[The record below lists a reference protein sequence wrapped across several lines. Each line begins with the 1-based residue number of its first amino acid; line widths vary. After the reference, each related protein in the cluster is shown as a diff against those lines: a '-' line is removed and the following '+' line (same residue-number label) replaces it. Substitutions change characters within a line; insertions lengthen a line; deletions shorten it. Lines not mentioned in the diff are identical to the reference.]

1 MDDDRALLN
10 GRYRLG
16 SLLGEGAVGIVSRA
30 WDEVLRRDVAVKML
44 KPAYA
49 SDARTVARF
58 YAEARAAARLA
69 HPHAVLV
76 HDIVADRAWH
86 AIVMEYV
93 AGISLE
99 RVLAREG
106 RIGEARAVRYGRE
119 IAQALAA
126 AHAGGLLHRDVK
138 PSNVLIT
145 QSDSVKVADF
155 GLAKAIVDAGT
166 STEAGRLVGSAS
178 YVSPEQAQGLPLTPA
193 SDLYSLGVVLHR
205 LVTGRLPFE
214 GVSPI
219 AVAVAHV
226 TAPAPR
232 AHELAREMSP
242 ALATIVATL
251 LQKEPAERYASA
263 TDVAA
268 ALAAI
273 ETPSPRA
280 LAAWDAPTVTA
291 ERVRAPRPAL
301 PERRGR
307 GMRRRARSSRRESS
321 ARWDRARGDHG
332 HGDVRRRH
340 RRRPRRGRSPRHG
353 ERLAPS
359 DAAARGA
366 HRARRARPAAARA
379 SAGGFQRRRRD
390 GGTRGDRRW
399 HGTIAPPNRRDGLR
413 PSACLRCAP
422 GRPAARGVRRRV
434 KPIRARA

>member
-1 MDDDRALLN
+1 MPDDARTLLN

-16 SLLGEGAVGIVSRA
+16 NLLGEGAVGIVSRA

-49 SDARTVARF
+49 SDPRTVARF

-99 RVLAREG
+99 RMLASEG
-106 RIGEARAVRYGRE
+106 RVGEPRAVRYGRE

-145 QSDSVKVADF
+145 QDDSVKVADF
-155 GLAKAIVDAGT
+155 GLAKAIVDVGT
-166 STEAGRLVGSAS
+166 STEAGRLIGSAS
-178 YVSPEQAQGLPLTPA
+178 YVSPEQAQGLQLTPA

-214 GVSPI
+214 GASPI

-232 AHELAREMSP
+232 EDQLAREMSQ
-242 ALATIVATL
+242 ALATIVARL
-251 LQKEPAERYASA
+251 LRKDPADRYASA

-268 ALAAI
+268 ALKAI
-273 ETPSPRA
+273 ETAPARTMP
-280 LAAWDAPTVTA
+280 AWDAPTVTA
-291 ERVRAPRPAL
+291 ERVRAPRPPRAAGSTRA
-301 PERRGR
+301 PVASK
-307 GMRRRARSSRRESS
+307 RARFA
-321 ARWDRARGDHG
+321 ARMQRAVGIARGTITVLAVFVIVVAGIRITADHHVTANG
-332 HGDVRRRH
+332 LRH
-340 RRRPRRGRSPRHG
+340 LTLRHATHTALV
-353 ERLAPS
+353 EL
-359 DAAARGA
+359 
-366 HRARRARPAAARA
+366 
-379 SAGGFQRRRRD
+379 
-390 GGTRGDRRW
+390 
-399 HGTIAPPNRRDGLR
+399 GLR
-413 PSACLRCAP
+413 PRHVDPWAP
-422 GRPAARGVRRRV
+422 NTDVATTDTTETR
-434 KPIRARA
+434 

>member
-1 MDDDRALLN
+1 MADDGALLN

-16 SLLGEGAVGIVSRA
+16 GLLGEGAVGIVSRA

-49 SDARTVARF
+49 GDARTVARF

-99 RVLAREG
+99 RMLASDG
-106 RIGEARAVRYGRE
+106 RLGEARAVRYGRE

-138 PSNVLIT
+138 PSNILIT
-145 QSDSVKVADF
+145 QDDGVKVADF
-155 GLAKAIVDAGT
+155 GLAKAIVDVGT
-166 STEAGRLVGSAS
+166 STEAGRMIGSAS
-178 YVSPEQAQGLPLTPA
+178 YVSPEQAQGMPLTPA
-193 SDLYSLGVVLHR
+193 SDLYSLGIVLHR

-214 GVSPI
+214 GASPI

-232 AHELAREMSP
+232 EDQLAREMTP
-242 ALATIVATL
+242 ALAAIVARL
-251 LQKEPAERYASA
+251 LRKDPAERFPTA

-273 ETPSPRA
+273 ETGAPRTMPK
-280 LAAWDAPTVTA
+280 WDEPTVTA
-291 ERVRAPRPAL
+291 ERVRAPRP
-301 PERRGR
+301 P
-307 GMRRRARSSRRESS
+307 RAS
-321 ARWDRARGDHG
+321 
-332 HGDVRRRH
+332 
-340 RRRPRRGRSPRHG
+340 
-353 ERLAPS
+353 
-359 DAAARGA
+359 
-366 HRARRARPAAARA
+366 RPAAQRAHSARTPDA
-379 SAGGFQRRRRD
+379 SRRALFAVRMQRAAGIA
-390 GGTRGDRRW
+390 RGVVTALAVFVVVVAGVRVTGDHHVTVNGLRHLTLR
-399 HGTIAPPNRRDGLR
+399 HAAHTALAELGLR
-413 PSACLRCAP
+413 P
-422 GRPAARGVRRRV
+422 RPAAPAQSTDIATIDPDGTTTAGR
-434 KPIRARA
+434 

>member
-16 SLLGEGAVGIVSRA
+16 SLLGEGAVGVVSRA
-30 WDEVLRRDVAVKML
+30 WDEVLRRDVAVKTL

-76 HDIVADRAWH
+76 HDIVSDRAGNARH

-93 AGISLE
+93 AGVSLE

-106 RIGEARAVRYGRE
+106 RVSEARAARYGRE

-145 QSDSVKVADF
+145 QNDGVKVADF
-155 GLAKAIVDAGT
+155 GLAKAIVDPGT
-166 STEAGRLVGSAS
+166 STEAGRLIGSAS

-214 GVSPI
+214 GASPI

-226 TAPAPR
+226 TAPAPS
-232 AHELAREMSP
+232 AAQLAREMSTT
-242 ALATIVATL
+242 LASIVARL
-251 LQKEPAERYASA
+251 LRKNPADRFASA
-263 TDVAA
+263 TEVASELA
-268 ALAAI
+268 AL
-273 ETPSPRA
+273 ETDAPRA
-280 LAAWDAPTVTA
+280 MPAWDAPTVTA
-291 ERVRAPRPAL
+291 ERVRARP
-301 PERRGR
+301 
-307 GMRRRARSSRRESS
+307 SQ
-321 ARWDRARGDHG
+321 
-332 HGDVRRRH
+332 
-340 RRRPRRGRSPRHG
+340 
-353 ERLAPS
+353 AP
-359 DAAARGA
+359 
-366 HRARRARPAAARA
+366 RARRERRERQDAPHAGIATRMNRAVGIARSTVTAVAIFVVLIASVRVAGDHHVTATGLRHLTLRHAAHTALVEL
-379 SAGGFQRRRRD
+379 
-390 GGTRGDRRW
+390 
-399 HGTIAPPNRRDGLR
+399 GLR
-413 PSACLRCAP
+413 PRPQQQPASAADVATIEP
-422 GRPAARGVRRRV
+422 
-434 KPIRARA
+434 

>member
-1 MDDDRALLN
+1 MPDDDRALLN

-76 HDIVADRAWH
+76 HDIVADRARH

-93 AGISLE
+93 AGVSLE

-106 RIGEARAVRYGRE
+106 RVAEARAVRYGRE

-126 AHAGGLLHRDVK
+126 AHACGLLHRDVK

-145 QSDSVKVADF
+145 QNDGVKVADF

-214 GVSPI
+214 GASPI

-226 TAPAPR
+226 TAPAPCED
-232 AHELAREMSP
+232 ELAREMSP
-242 ALATIVATL
+242 ALATIVARL
-251 LQKEPAERYASA
+251 LRKDPAERYASA

-273 ETPSPRA
+273 ETESPRA
-280 LAAWDAPTVTA
+280 VPAWDAPTVTA
-291 ERVRAPRPAL
+291 ERVRVPRAARAPRQPRRPGSPARAVGIARSTVTALAVFVVVVASVRVVGDHHVTTNGLRHLTLRHAAHTALVELGLRPRPASQQSAQTSDVATIDSDGIL
-301 PERRGR
+301 GGSGR
-307 GMRRRARSSRRESS
+307 
-321 ARWDRARGDHG
+321 
-332 HGDVRRRH
+332 
-340 RRRPRRGRSPRHG
+340 
-353 ERLAPS
+353 
-359 DAAARGA
+359 
-366 HRARRARPAAARA
+366 
-379 SAGGFQRRRRD
+379 
-390 GGTRGDRRW
+390 
-399 HGTIAPPNRRDGLR
+399 
-413 PSACLRCAP
+413 
-422 GRPAARGVRRRV
+422 
-434 KPIRARA
+434 

>member
-44 KPAYA
+44 KPAHA
-49 SDARTVARF
+49 SDERTVARF

-93 AGISLE
+93 AGVSLE
-99 RVLAREG
+99 RVLASEG
-106 RIGEARAVRYGRE
+106 RVGEARTVRYGRE

-145 QSDSVKVADF
+145 QNDGVKVADF
-155 GLAKAIVDAGT
+155 GLAKAIVDVGT
-166 STEAGRLVGSAS
+166 STEAGRMIGSAS

-214 GVSPI
+214 GASPI

-226 TAPAPR
+226 TAPAP
-232 AHELAREMSP
+232 AEDELAREMSP
-242 ALATIVATL
+242 ALARIVARL
-251 LQKEPAERYASA
+251 LRKAPAERYASA

-273 ETPSPRA
+273 ETGSPRA
-280 LAAWDAPTVTA
+280 MPAWDAPTVTA
-291 ERVRAPRPAL
+291 ERVRAPRL
-301 PERRGR
+301 PG
-307 GMRRRARSSRRESS
+307 
-321 ARWDRARGDHG
+321 
-332 HGDVRRRH
+332 
-340 RRRPRRGRSPRHG
+340 
-353 ERLAPS
+353 
-359 DAAARGA
+359 
-366 HRARRARPAAARA
+366 ARRAPRAADPSARSVVAARTQRAFAIARGTVTALAVFVVVTA
-379 SAGGFQRRRRD
+379 SVRVAGDHHVTANGLRHLTLRHAAH
-390 GGTRGDRRW
+390 T
-399 HGTIAPPNRRDGLR
+399 ALVELGLR
-413 PSACLRCAP
+413 P
-422 GRPAARGVRRRV
+422 RPASLRPAPSADVATIDSDGLNGGSG
-434 KPIRARA
+434 K

>member
-1 MDDDRALLN
+1 MPDDDRSLLN

-16 SLLGEGAVGIVSRA
+16 NLLGEGAVGIVSRA

-49 SDARTVARF
+49 TDARTVARF

-93 AGISLE
+93 AGVSLE
-99 RVLAREG
+99 RVLASEG
-106 RIGEARAVRYGRE
+106 RVGEARAVRYGRE

-155 GLAKAIVDAGT
+155 GLAKAIVDVGT
-166 STEAGRLVGSAS
+166 STEAGRMIGSAS
-178 YVSPEQAQGLPLTPA
+178 YVSPEQAQGLALTPA

-214 GVSPI
+214 GASPI

-232 AHELAREMSP
+232 EDELAREMSP
-242 ALATIVATL
+242 ALATIIARL
-251 LQKEPAERYASA
+251 LRKAPAERYASA

-273 ETPSPRA
+273 ETGSPRT
-280 LAAWDAPTVTA
+280 LPAWDAPTVTA
-291 ERVRAPRPAL
+291 ERVRARPA
-301 PERRGR
+301 P
-307 GMRRRARSSRRESS
+307 RAPRAARVNDAS
-321 ARWDRARGDHG
+321 ARAVVAMRAYRALGIARGTVTALALFVVVIAGVRVVGDHHVTAAG
-332 HGDVRRRH
+332 LRH
-340 RRRPRRGRSPRHG
+340 LTLRH
-353 ERLAPS
+353 
-359 DAAARGA
+359 AAHTALVEL
-366 HRARRARPAAARA
+366 
-379 SAGGFQRRRRD
+379 
-390 GGTRGDRRW
+390 
-399 HGTIAPPNRRDGLR
+399 GLR
-413 PSACLRCAP
+413 P
-422 GRPAARGVRRRV
+422 
-434 KPIRARA
+434 RARQQPASSADVAALESDPVNGGAGK

>member
-49 SDARTVARF
+49 SDERTVARF

-93 AGISLE
+93 AGVSLE
-99 RVLAREG
+99 RVLASEG
-106 RIGEARAVRYGRE
+106 RVGEARAVRYGRE

-145 QSDSVKVADF
+145 QNDGVKVADF
-155 GLAKAIVDAGT
+155 GLAKAIVDVGT
-166 STEAGRLVGSAS
+166 STEAGRLIGSAS

-205 LVTGRLPFE
+205 VVTGRLPFE
-214 GVSPI
+214 GASPI

-226 TAPAPR
+226 TAPAP
-232 AHELAREMSP
+232 AEYELAREMSP
-242 ALATIVATL
+242 ALASIVARL
-251 LQKEPAERYASA
+251 LRKVPAERYTSA
-263 TDVAA
+263 TELAA

-273 ETPSPRA
+273 ETGVPRA
-280 LAAWDAPTVTA
+280 MPAWDAPTVTA
-291 ERVRAPRPAL
+291 ERVRTPIPPGSPRAARAHVAPP
-301 PERRGR
+301 
-307 GMRRRARSSRRESS
+307 RAVRVQRVLGF
-321 ARWDRARGDHG
+321 ARGTITALALFVVVVATGRVIGDHHVTANG
-332 HGDVRRRH
+332 LRH
-340 RRRPRRGRSPRHG
+340 LTLRHAAHTALVELGLRPRRQQQ
-353 ERLAPS
+353 APS
-359 DAAARGA
+359 TDVAAVQ
-366 HRARRARPAAARA
+366 PE
-379 SAGGFQRRRRD
+379 
-390 GGTRGDRRW
+390 
-399 HGTIAPPNRRDGLR
+399 
-413 PSACLRCAP
+413 
-422 GRPAARGVRRRV
+422 
-434 KPIRARA
+434 